1 MGVLCCNDWFIICQT
16 LRCLPVMYTVC
27 KWLIIWPSPEC
38 MQYMQPKWSKNP
50 KTYNGS
56 TTTRGFF
63 VLFCFVFSVCLF
75 SFSFINDFIFFSDTS
90 FIVTICPRD
99 CYQSRQSLSS
109 PSPHWLADTHTHTH
123 TQQVKTETNR
133 AEQWRNF
140 HLHRKEKKRER
151 ELIFCFVTCD
161 RSIAVQLSG
170 EGITRSR
177 EKKKKTSVSVPLK
190 WKWTH
195 GSVSVGFKMMWQWF
209 HLLMS
214 RMSMKTSEVFRTADF
229 TSHTRPSWYTP
240 NSPRWAAPLYIS
252 QLIRRVFFFL
262 FFLKNCIS
270 CFLSSTLLN
279 FTAHVQMSFCHFC
292 RCLMIKPSFS
302 LTWRPLD

>member
-1 MGVLCCNDWFIICQT
+1 MGQ
-16 LRCLPVMYTVC
+16 
-27 KWLIIWPSPEC
+27 
-38 MQYMQPKWSKNP
+38 QQHA
-50 KTYNGS
+50 
-56 TTTRGFF
+56 GF
-63 VLFCFVFSVCLF
+63 LFCFVLFFLFVYLVSRLLMTLF
-75 SFSFINDFIFFSDTS
+75 SFQTRVLLSQFVH
-90 FIVTICPRD
+90 VTVTRADKASPLLPLTD
-99 CYQSRQSLSS
+99 SLT
-109 PSPHWLADTHTHTH
+109 HTHTHTHTH

-140 HLHRKEKKRER
+140 HLHRKEKKKER

-252 QLIRRVFFFL
+252 QLIRRVFFFF